1 MGDYINLNYSIEN
14 NWLSEK
20 FIDCKKG
27 FVKVYIDKG
36 LLFKIYKKNLNYLTN
51 IKSYF
56 KKHKK

>member
-36 LLFKIYKKNLNYLTN
+36 LLFKIYKKKFKLFNDDKIN
-51 IKSYF
+51 II
-56 KKHKK
+56 